1 MATLDQ
7 ALVDAPSARR
17 PASGRRCQDHEHH
30 SALGLPSGRAAALAP
45 SPRTSKSWRA
55 ATGLSISVT
64 PSGWTVSSHSR
75 SPAGQPRSRQCLRG
89 RAGWGRRADLRG
101 AGAGPGQFAS
111 ELVNE
116 WFDLRRRWLA
126 QLDGLL
132 EVHGDS
138 MAPALSDGD
147 LVGVRLFE
155 EGDRPRLGE
164 FVAAWNP
171 RRRHRRGEGL
181 GGLCWTDV
189 RLLSTN
195 VAYPHITAPR
205 DRVVVKG
212 RVTGALRMGG
222 WRIPLVGYAEFDQ
235 ALAQQIDDESDADTT
250 Y

>member
-7 ALVDAPSARR
+7 ALVDARQRAGLHQADVARIMNITQPVVSLR
-17 PASGRRCQDHEHH
+17 ESGRSRTFAEDLEK
-30 SALGLPSGRAAALAP
+30 LA
-45 SPRTSKSWRA
+45 A

-64 PSGWTVSSHSR
+64 PSGWTVSSHPDPLPGNPDRASVYEVEQ
-75 SPAGQPRSRQCLRG
+75 AGEGVPIFG
-89 RAGWGRRADLRG
+89 R

-111 ELVNE
+111 ELVDE

-164 FVAAWNP
+164 FVAAWIP
-171 RRRHRRGEGL
+171 DDDTVVVKVWAGYAGR
-181 GGLCWTDV
+181 DV